1 MAGGSISETFEASV
15 AREENGL
22 GNRLPSFLPFPNVDD
37 IFKSQAELR
46 VHIGG
51 KCD

>member
-1 MAGGSISETFEASV
+1 MDLES
-15 AREENGL
+15 
-22 GNRLPSFLPFPNVDD
+22 PSFLPFPNVDD
-37 IFKSQAELR
+37 IFKSQAELP